1 MGIAASIDGVAPARQ
16 QALAS
21 NVCPNAMYPRR
32 RLRMGVGTIRTGNEE
47 AGEAFRP
54 LCVRQCRVVKPRGTG
69 HASQS
74 IRMAHANLLDPG
86 RNYF

>member
-1 MGIAASIDGVAPARQ
+1 
-16 QALAS
+16 
-21 NVCPNAMYPRR
+21 
-32 RLRMGVGTIRTGNEE
+32 MGVGTIKSGNEE
-47 AGEAFRP
+47 AGEAFRA
-54 LCVRQCRVVKPRGTG
+54 LCVRQCTVVKPRETG